1 MKLLQANPKID
12 ATTSL
17 YRKIVE
23 KERELRHNNRG
34 TFRRVSKDKWNHK
47 NFYGWIKLTNTPDN
61 IFFAKLQSKNYE
73 QEERLLESFV
83 GFLTRHCGDLIDSLT
98 IYYR

>member
-1 MKLLQANPKID
+1 MKLIQANPKID
-12 ATTSL
+12 IESSI
-17 YRKIVE
+17 YRKVID
-23 KERELRHNNRG
+23 KERELRNNNRG

-47 NFYGWIKLTNTPDN
+47 NFYGWINLSNAAEN

-73 QEERLLESFV
+73 QEDRLLAAFV

>member
-12 ATTSL
+12 STLSV
-17 YRKIVE
+17 YRKVVE
-23 KERELRHNNRG
+23 KERELRKNKRG

-47 NFYGWIKLTNTPDN
+47 NFYGWITLTNTPEN
-61 IFFAKLQSKNYE
+61 IFFAKVQSKNYE
-73 QEERLLESFV
+73 QEQRLLASFV
-83 GFLTRHCGDLIDSLT
+83 GFLTRHCEDLIDSLT